1 MFVTIYV
8 VFYYIHSEGRN
19 TIFLEK
25 QIYVVFC
32 HNHNKERNTFSSKG
46 KYSFQSIVSIS
57 IHFLMEANFEDPKK
71 FGYINHIM
79 SSVHITD
86 KHT

>member
-1 MFVTIYV
+1 MSVTIYV

-32 HNHNKERNTFSSKG
+32 HNHTKERTLSPQNAN
-46 KYSFQSIVSIS
+46 
-57 IHFLMEANFEDPKK
+57 IHFNLSLASAFTSAWKQILKTLKNLV
-71 FGYINHIM
+71 ILTI
-79 SSVHITD
+79 
-86 KHT
+86 